1 MDSSILIVEEN
12 NKGLRD
18 RMAVNLAREGF
29 RVTTATDCE
38 DALLKLGEAKPELV
52 ILGDGLLVDSNLAC
66 RQLRQR
72 SNAIILMLGA
82 DPSGESWTSAVAAG
96 ADFYLVR
103 PFSSLELVARVKNML
118 RRYKLTRDNGYARES
133 DHVEV

>member
-1 MDSSILIVEEN
+1 MDSILIIEEN

-29 RVTTATDCE
+29 RLTTALNCE
-38 DALLKLGEAKPELV
+38 EALLKLDEAEPELV
-52 ILGDGLLVDSNLAC
+52 ILGDGLLVDNDQAC

-72 SNAIILMLGA
+72 SNALIMMLGT
-82 DPSGESWTSAVAAG
+82 DSSGEAWTSAVAAG

-133 DHVEV
+133 DHIEA